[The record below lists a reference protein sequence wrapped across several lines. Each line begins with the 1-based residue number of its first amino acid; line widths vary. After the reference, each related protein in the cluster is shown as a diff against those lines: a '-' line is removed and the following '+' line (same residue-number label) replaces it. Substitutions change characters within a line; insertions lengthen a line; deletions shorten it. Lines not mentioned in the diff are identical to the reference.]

1 MNNSEKNIAAT
12 QKETILLVDDEA
24 VIRKLLNLRLSQG
37 SYTCYEAANTDQ
49 AADML
54 KQYPISL
61 VLLDIRMPGK
71 SGAEFLGD
79 ILSLYPDMAVIMVSA
94 VNDAHMAI
102 ECMKKGAFDYLTK
115 PFNLEE
121 VFLSAEMA
129 LYKRRLILENR
140 DYQNNL
146 EQKVA
151 VQAEKIKQSFLNSI
165 KALANALEA
174 KDKYTS
180 GHSERVGEMAVITAM
195 EMGLPQEEIERVKL
209 AGLVHDIGKIGI
221 HGDVLNKE
229 GKLTEA
235 EYTEMK
241 NHCQIGE
248 HILTP
253 VMDDIKLMQIVRN
266 HHERFDGKGY
276 PDGLAG
282 EEIPVGAAILS
293 VCDTFDAMTSE
304 RSYRA
309 PLNASDAFAELERCK
324 GTQFNPKVVDA
335 FLKVK
340 GLLPISQSEIPEKG

>member
-1 MNNSEKNIAAT
+1 MNTAEENIAARE
-12 QKETILLVDDEA
+12 KEKVLLVDDEA

-37 SYTCYEAANTDQ
+37 GYVCYEAADTQ
-49 AADML
+49 HASEML

-71 SGAEFLGD
+71 SGAEFLGE
-79 ILSLYPDMAVIMVSA
+79 ILSQYPDMAVIMVSA

-102 ECMKKGAFDYLTK
+102 ECMRKGAFDYLTK

-140 DYQNNL
+140 DYQDNL

-165 KALANALEA
+165 KSLANALEA
-174 KDKYTS
+174 KDNYTS
-180 GHSERVGEMAVITAM
+180 GHSERVAEMAAITAQ
-195 EMGLPQEEIERVKL
+195 EIGLPQEDIEIIKL

-221 HGDVLNKE
+221 SGTVLNKE
-229 GKLTEA
+229 GKLTDE
-235 EYTEMK
+235 EYAEMK
-241 NHCQIGE
+241 KHCQIGE

-253 VMDDIKLMQIVRN
+253 VMDDAKLMRIVRN
-266 HHERFDGKGY
+266 HHERYDGKGY
-276 PDGLAG
+276 PDGIAG
-282 EEIPVGAAILS
+282 NEIPVGAAILS

-309 PLNASDAFAELERCK
+309 PIKTEEAIAELERCK
-324 GTQFNPKVVDA
+324 GTQFNPEVVEA
-335 FLKVK
+335 FIKVK
-340 GLLPISQSEIPEKG
+340 ERLIDIVNRND